1 MSGEPSGN
9 LSGNPKMDW
18 ATLCEQEDALRE
30 EDLSRESTPE
40 VKTVKKPSTQP
51 RKAARPTLAE
61 RARLASNI
69 ANAGKR
75 EKSREMQESS
85 QQYYR
90 ELLEKL
96 YQTIMKEWK
105 DKVDEAAEKKYVKTN
120 LFIYHFADRILPTG
134 KVVSDT
140 QEGSSIAFL
149 LEGTKDNPDHW
160 RDQGMGS
167 ILDRVEEEL
176 SKPEHGCYLTY
187 WDTGVN
193 GIVVEACW
201 DEERKYL
208 DLKWNGKKRSRR
220 SRPPVKEEVSE

>member
-1 MSGEPSGN
+1 MTTTQSRIG
-9 LSGNPKMDW
+9 DW
-18 ATLCEQEDALRE
+18 ASLCERE
-30 EDLSRESTPE
+30 ESQAKMLLQIAELEERREERREAKREPC
-40 VKTVKKPSTQP
+40 K
-51 RKAARPTLAE
+51 RATLAE

-75 EKSREMQESS
+75 KQVRDAQESS

-96 YQTIMKEWK
+96 YQVIMKGWK

-120 LFIYHFADRILPTG
+120 LFIYRFADRILPTG
-134 KVVSDT
+134 EVVSDT

-167 ILDRVEEEL
+167 VLDRVDKEL

-201 DEERKYL
+201 DEEKKYA
-208 DLKWNGKKRSRR
+208 DLKWNGKRRSRR
-220 SRPPVKEEVSE
+220 TRPKEVIEE